1 MWRRAR
7 QLEGGPGPRRPWVPA
22 GAAHWTAGGRPGC
35 FQVALTCTQIW
46 WTTEVGLAFARLEEG
61 YENAIKDYNKK
72 QVCGPGSTV
81 PAGRKPQPWP
91 PPRSRPGGAPSQIGN
106 FSFLSG
112 NHRMLLQAFFFKK
125 RCLLRNLETKDNF

>member
-7 QLEGGPGPRRPWVPA
+7 RLEGGPGPRRPWVPA

-81 PAGRKPQPWP
+81 PAGRKPQALAAPAV
-91 PPRSRPGGAPSQIGN
+91 PPRRGPLTNRELQLLIWKSSNATASL
-106 FSFLSG
+106 FFL
-112 NHRMLLQAFFFKK
+112 KK
-125 RCLLRNLETKDNF
+125 DACLEI